1 MKKLNT
7 TTLFNKERGYSTPS
21 HYKIFS
27 VPSILIFD
35 ENASNNSNSGNSGR
49 STFLTYTGLLKVIYT
64 SRGNPIVERFRKW
77 ATKVVYT
84 AHLGT
89 LEQREQLSRQIKG
102 GADPE
107 SVKNVLKYSVTSTSC
122 IYLFCLGG
130 VKELKSPEEFKEL
143 FFLTNTEIGI
153 IYRAP
158 VTY

>member
-7 TTLFNKERGYSTPS
+7 TTLFNKERGYSTPL

-27 VPSILIFD
+27 VPPILIKD
-35 ENASNNSNSGNSGR
+35 ENASNNNNGGR

-89 LEQREQLSRQIKG
+89 QEQREQLSRRIKG

-107 SVKNVLKYSVTSTSC
+107 SVKNVLKCSVTSTPC
-122 IYLFCLGG
+122 ILLVLFGWCKG
-130 VKELKSPEEFKEL
+130 
-143 FFLTNTEIGI
+143 
-153 IYRAP
+153 A
-158 VTY
+158 